1 MRTTLKAQAIRL
13 IAIFLLIC
21 ASTTTVKAQISQ
33 HPELYKV
40 KEFHNMDK
48 DGGAYYCFT
57 DAQYYQGKLYG
68 VYIDNNGPSSI
79 RLIAFEVNGETR
91 TMEQSTVGDT
101 GKKMIFLND
110 FGVYQDAEI
119 IVYRNRFY
127 VLWKNNTNGQIWIGE
142 VDMKKGEYKKTRM
155 LDDGKTY
162 ANFAATIYR
171 DKICVILH
179 RRTNK
184 KLQVYQYGDP
194 ELNSGWDWCGTV
206 RNAGHDNI
214 ELKGSTGI
222 SMEYDP
228 DDHWDATSWYGYD
241 DTEKKNVEKLIIGR
255 LKSGTFEAFSYSGE
269 YGKDNTWPSNWEEY
283 AHHDIGRSKTFS
295 LKLIQADIES
305 YAADNTSGYK
315 ASSNPLIFSYC
326 TYDGKGT
333 GEHFL
338 KKFYPGSNSFAT
350 DAPIYT
356 DLPYGYTVVAT
367 AADPTTE
374 TAPGG
379 GLYYKQYIYL
389 LRGNQTPYHWYKHAY
404 IASIRSNEIVERR
417 SSFNDEKGPV
427 RQQRAT

>member
-179 RRTNK
+179 RPPTRNCKSTN
-184 KLQVYQYGDP
+184 
-194 ELNSGWDWCGTV
+194 T
-206 RNAGHDNI
+206 
-214 ELKGSTGI
+214 
-222 SMEYDP
+222 
-228 DDHWDATSWYGYD
+228 AT
-241 DTEKKNVEKLIIGR
+241 
-255 LKSGTFEAFSYSGE
+255 
-269 YGKDNTWPSNWEEY
+269 PS
-283 AHHDIGRSKTFS
+283 
-295 LKLIQADIES
+295 
-305 YAADNTSGYK
+305 
-315 ASSNPLIFSYC
+315 
-326 TYDGKGT
+326 
-333 GEHFL
+333 
-338 KKFYPGSNSFAT
+338 
-350 DAPIYT
+350 
-356 DLPYGYTVVAT
+356 
-367 AADPTTE
+367 
-374 TAPGG
+374 
-379 GLYYKQYIYL
+379 
-389 LRGNQTPYHWYKHAY
+389 
-404 IASIRSNEIVERR
+404 
-417 SSFNDEKGPV
+417 
-427 RQQRAT
+427 

>member
-194 ELNSGWDWCGTV
+194 ELNSGWDWSGHRHRPGRRRRYICPGFGREV
-206 RNAGHDNI
+206 R
-214 ELKGSTGI
+214 
-222 SMEYDP
+222 
-228 DDHWDATSWYGYD
+228 
-241 DTEKKNVEKLIIGR
+241 
-255 LKSGTFEAFSYSGE
+255 
-269 YGKDNTWPSNWEEY
+269 
-283 AHHDIGRSKTFS
+283 
-295 LKLIQADIES
+295 
-305 YAADNTSGYK
+305 
-315 ASSNPLIFSYC
+315 
-326 TYDGKGT
+326 DG
-333 GEHFL
+333 
-338 KKFYPGSNSFAT
+338 
-350 DAPIYT
+350 
-356 DLPYGYTVVAT
+356 V
-367 AADPTTE
+367 
-374 TAPGG
+374 
-379 GLYYKQYIYL
+379 
-389 LRGNQTPYHWYKHAY
+389 
-404 IASIRSNEIVERR
+404 VERACR
-417 SSFNDEKGPV
+417 AAPDRRRRRTCGAQSACRRPTSASGSP
-427 RQQRAT
+427 RQSRTP